1 VTAHPLDPLS
11 ADEIGILTHVLG
23 REHDFGPGWAMA
35 FAEAVE
41 PTRADL
47 RRLAADPGLTLDR
60 IAHSVV
66 WQRPSGSAYRARV
79 DLRAQTLLAWE
90 ELEGVQPNMTD
101 TDWAVTD
108 EVLRGHP
115 ELLAALAERGIES
128 DDAVLFDMWAFPGYA
143 IPMRYA
149 GRRIGWVDLWLRAS
163 ETGNPYAH
171 PIPGITPIIDLNEG
185 VLLEIEHH
193 DQPER
198 LAPVMGEY
206 VPDLV
211 AAELPGFEVR
221 TDRRALEVVQP
232 DGVSF
237 ALDGHRLSWQ
247 RWDFRIGFNH
257 REGLTLHGV
266 TYDGR
271 SVADRLSFAEMVVPY
286 RDATSQH
293 ARRTAYDIGEW
304 GLGTMTTSL
313 ELGCDC
319 LGEIVY
325 LDAVLADSH
334 GAPRQIRNA
343 ICLHE
348 EDNGVLW
355 KHVDERAGA
364 EVRRSRRFVVS
375 FHATVANYEYL
386 VYWRFYED
394 GNIECEVRATGIMV
408 TTPYDEAGVPPGP
421 VVDHVTYAPIHQH
434 FIVARLDLAIDA
446 ADGSGN
452 TVVMTETEQV
462 PIGPNNPDGLALRSV
477 SVPLRTE
484 SEGRQDFSWE
494 SQRAWKV
501 TNPSKQNGIG
511 TVPAYKLVPSASI
524 PSMLAPDSPV
534 LARARVLEHALWVT
548 PYAPEERWPCGE
560 FVTQSVTDAGLPA
573 WTAGDRSIEETDLVL
588 WYTFGIHHVPRPED
602 WPVMPVDVVSF
613 WLKPVGFFDR
623 NPGLDVA
630 PAPSGA
636 HCHGGAVE
644 SPKCHGDSSG

>member
-1 VTAHPLDPLS
+1 MTAHPLDPLT
-11 ADEIGILTHVLG
+11 AAEIDLVTEVLRRDQG
-23 REHDFGPGWAMA
+23 FGPGWAMA
-35 FAEAVE
+35 FAEVVE
-41 PTRADL
+41 PTRAEL
-47 RRLAADPGLTLDR
+47 RRLATDPGLVLPR
-60 IAHSVV
+60 VAHAVV
-66 WQRPSGSAYRARV
+66 WQRPSGTTYRARV
-79 DLRAQTLLAWE
+79 DLRAGTLLTWE
-90 ELEGVQPNMTD
+90 QLDGVQPNMTG
-101 TDWAVTD
+101 TDWDVTD
-108 EVLRGHP
+108 EILRGHP
-115 ELLAALAERGIES
+115 DLLAALAERGLDS
-128 DDAVLFDMWAFPGYA
+128 DDGVLFDMWAFPGYA
-143 IPMRYA
+143 IPSRYA
-149 GRRIGWVDLWLRAS
+149 GRRIGWVDLWLRAG

-185 VLLEIEHH
+185 TLLEIERH
-193 DQPER
+193 DQPDVF
-198 LAPVMGEY
+198 APVMGEY

-211 AAELPGFEVR
+211 ATVLPDFTVR
-221 TDRRALEVVQP
+221 TDRKPLAIVQP

-237 ALDGHRLSWQ
+237 ALDGHLLTWQ
-247 RWDFRIGFNH
+247 RWSFRIGFHH
-257 REGLTLHGV
+257 REGLTLHAV
-266 TYDGR
+266 SYDGR

-286 RDATSQH
+286 RDASSQH

-304 GLGTMTTSL
+304 GLGSMTSSL
-313 ELGCDC
+313 ALGCDC

-325 LDAVLADSH
+325 LDAVLADSQ
-334 GAPRQIRNA
+334 GSPRPIRNA

-408 TTPYDEAGVPPGP
+408 TTPYDGSRGAPPGP
-421 VVDHVTYAPIHQH
+421 IVDQGTYAPIHQH
-434 FIVARLDLAIDA
+434 FIVARLDLAVDA

-452 TVVMTETEQV
+452 TVVMTETEQAPV
-462 PIGPNNPDGLALRSV
+462 GPDNPDGLTLRATAT
-477 SVPLRTE
+477 PLLTE
-484 SEGRQDFSWE
+484 AEGRQDFNWAT
-494 SQRAWKV
+494 QRAWKV
-501 TNPSKQNGIG
+501 INPSKRNGIG
-511 TVPAYKLVPSASI
+511 TVPSYKLVPSASI

-548 PYAPEERWPCGE
+548 PYRPEERWPCGE
-560 FVTQSVTDAGLPA
+560 FVTQSVRDTGLPV
-573 WTAGDRSIEETDLVL
+573 WTAANRSIDDTDLVL

-630 PAPSGA
+630 PSPMKEGG
-636 HCHGGAVE
+636 HCH
-644 SPKCHGDSSG
+644 